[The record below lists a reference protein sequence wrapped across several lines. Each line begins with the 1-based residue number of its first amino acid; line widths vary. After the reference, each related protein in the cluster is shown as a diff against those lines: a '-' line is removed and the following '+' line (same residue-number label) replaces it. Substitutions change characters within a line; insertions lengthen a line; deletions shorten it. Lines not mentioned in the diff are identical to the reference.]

1 MVKTTP
7 IDLNPD
13 ELNSF
18 MISLSKCSGSYNI
31 LTSIITVPKEAK
43 YINVKIFNIITD
55 KNKAKT
61 ISKKIS
67 WVCKCK
73 FNTSVPLHVI
83 QIKNGI
89 MKHVTGSVKIVIHG
103 KRL

>member
-73 FNTSVPLHVI
+73 FNTSIPLHI
-83 QIKNGI
+83 LQIKNGI
-89 MKHVTGSVKIVIHG
+89 MKYANASVKMIVHA
-103 KRL
+103 KCL

>member
-18 MISLSKCSGSYNI
+18 MISLSKCSGNCNV
-31 LTSIITVPKEAK
+31 LTSIITIPKEAK
-43 YINVKIFNIITD
+43 YINVKIFDMITD

-67 WVCKCK
+67 
-73 FNTSVPLHVI
+73 
-83 QIKNGI
+83 
-89 MKHVTGSVKIVIHG
+89 
-103 KRL
+103 